1 MQPAFLT
8 VMRRTTSEP
17 PSLMDDG
24 NFLLEL
30 DKIGT
35 GPAPGQTPQR
45 RGFWAAENS
54 SGADDDLGDVPNFD
68 AAETPGQIARDADE
82 PGRDIDADSETV
94 PNYLAA
100 LVILLCTCVGAS
112 GAVLALHDR
121 VQQIVAAWTI
131 AAR

>member
-8 VMRRTTSEP
+8 SMPRATSKP
-17 PSLMDDG
+17 TPLMDDG

-30 DKIGT
+30 DKIASD
-35 GPAPGQTPQR
+35 PAPGDSPQS
-45 RGFWAAENS
+45 RGFWAAGNS
-54 SGADDDLGDVPNFD
+54 ADGEDDLGEVPDFD
-68 AAETPGQIARDADE
+68 AASHAARLAREADE
-82 PGRDIDADSETV
+82 PGTADAERV

-100 LVILLCTCVGAS
+100 LVILLCTCVGAG
-112 GAVLALHDR
+112 GAVVALHDR